1 MSINSEPSKKI
12 TLNGIYA
19 FIMERFPYYRENKQG
34 WQNSIRHNLSLN
46 ECFIKIP
53 RDEKVKFYSFSMAD
67 IFDQNDHFLK
77 NCQCHFQKPGKGSYW
92 SLDPDAYNM
101 FENGS
106 YLRRRKRFKVRIK
119 TFFWYLFLYR
129 STR

>member
-53 RDEKVKFYSFSMAD
+53 RDEKVKFKKRNFCKKIAKKNYPKNFPKNFAKREFSK
-67 IFDQNDHFLK
+67 F
-77 NCQCHFQKPGKGSYW
+77 
-92 SLDPDAYNM
+92 
-101 FENGS
+101 
-106 YLRRRKRFKVRIK
+106 
-119 TFFWYLFLYR
+119 
-129 STR
+129 

>member
-1 MSINSEPSKKI
+1 MAINSEPSKKI

-53 RDEKVKFYSFSMAD
+53 RDEKVSF
-67 IFDQNDHFLK
+67 QN
-77 NCQCHFQKPGKGSYW
+77 W
-92 SLDPDAYNM
+92 SILSNP
-101 FENGS
+101 
-106 YLRRRKRFKVRIK
+106 
-119 TFFWYLFLYR
+119 
-129 STR
+129 

>member
-53 RDEKVKFYSFSMAD
+53 RDEKVKFYSFSMAE

-77 NCQCHFQKPGKGSYW
+77 NCQCYFQKPGKGSYW

-119 TFFWYLFLYR
+119 TLFLYR

>member
-19 FIMERFPYYRENKQG
+19 FIMDRFPYYRENKQG

-53 RDEKVKFYSFSMAD
+53 RDEKVIKLQAD
-67 IFDQNDHFLK
+67 
-77 NCQCHFQKPGKGSYW
+77 S
-92 SLDPDAYNM
+92 
-101 FENGS
+101 
-106 YLRRRKRFKVRIK
+106 
-119 TFFWYLFLYR
+119 
-129 STR
+129 STVANRHV

>member
-53 RDEKVKFYSFSMAD
+53 RDEKVKFTKRNFCKKITKKIAKK
-67 IFDQNDHFLK
+67 IIQK
-77 NCQCHFQKPGKGSYW
+77 IIQKIFQKNFPKNFAKKGI
-92 SLDPDAYNM
+92 
-101 FENGS
+101 FEILTQFS
-106 YLRRRKRFKVRIK
+106 E
-119 TFFWYLFLYR
+119 TW
-129 STR
+129 